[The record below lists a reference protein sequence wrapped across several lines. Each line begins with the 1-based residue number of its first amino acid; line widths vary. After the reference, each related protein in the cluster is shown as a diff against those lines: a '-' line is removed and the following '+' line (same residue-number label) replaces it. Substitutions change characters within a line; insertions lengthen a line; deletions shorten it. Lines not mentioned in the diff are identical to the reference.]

1 MNFNKIYNLLVL
13 TKGFIYID
21 IVNLLIKFK
30 IINKNK
36 VKFLDSVINKLVLNF
51 KILIWEYRNIK
62 QIELEIK
69 RNINNK
75 IKKSINKSKIIRLKL
90 NKITSFKLK
99 LPDEILLAYKK
110 KSVNIDTY

>member
-51 KILIWEYRNIK
+51 KILI
-62 QIELEIK
+62 
-69 RNINNK
+69 
-75 IKKSINKSKIIRLKL
+75 
-90 NKITSFKLK
+90 
-99 LPDEILLAYKK
+99 
-110 KSVNIDTY
+110 